1 VNFVDL
7 EKAQWQRKESPNI
20 PLAPAA
26 MSKARCGAINE
37 ALRRAAGAGK
47 AGSQK
52 SQAGYCDR
60 TLKGAEERKART
72 EEKKVKITASRRRL
86 IG

>member
-1 VNFVDL
+1 MNFANL
-7 EKAQWQRKESPNI
+7 EKAQWERKKSANI

-26 MSKARCGAINE
+26 TSKARCGAINE

-47 AGSQK
+47 ADQK

-60 TLKGAEERKART
+60 TLKGAEEGEARA
-72 EEKKVKITASRRRL
+72 EEKTLRIIAAARRR
-86 IG
+86 